1 MKTLGY
7 RDSNSMRSSV
17 YYTIDSRGS
26 ASIQKTKKE
35 WEIELETRWS
45 SWSDSDWRREYESAS
60 NDIIKGRER
69 KIQKKKKTW
78 ILTLQKFL
86 DRLLYKVE
94 HKEVDDKKKGKNVE
108 WNECTE
114 SKKQHTTE
122 KEKKI

>member
-94 HKEVDDKKKGKNVE
+94 HKEVDDKKKGKSVE

-114 SKKQHTTE
+114 SKKQ
-122 KEKKI
+122 I